1 MRILLTTLAS
11 AALVIGVAPAAQAT
25 SSYAVTISSSAATLD
40 LGRSFTLKGTVSPNA
55 AGKSV
60 AIQRKYAGGSW
71 TTIAHDTLSSGSQ
84 YAKSIKPTKAA
95 VTSYRVV
102 KAATGSRRM
111 GISATKVVKV
121 YRWRYLTDLP
131 QLSHDV
137 GAEESNT
144 ATIMGRVF
152 PHSVVETNNTS
163 MIYNLSGVCTKFTA
177 VAGMA
182 DTSPVGATGTAM
194 VFQEY
199 GSVIGSMFF
208 SSVAAGSYGV
218 YATNESQLTTAVS
231 ISLNAST
238 STSGALVVWG
248 SPRVYCAS

>member
-1 MRILLTTLAS
+1 MRILLTALIS
-11 AALVIGVAPAAQAT
+11 AILVGVAPAANAS
-25 SSYAVTISSSAATLD
+25 SSYAVTISSSATTLD
-40 LGRSFTLKGTVSPNA
+40 LGHSFTLKGTVSPNA

-71 TTIAHDTLSSGSQ
+71 ATITHATLSSGSR
-84 YAKSIKPTKAA
+84 YSKTIKPTKAA

-102 KAATGSRRM
+102 KAAAGSRHS
-111 GISATKVVKV
+111 GTSATKVVTV

-131 QLSHDV
+131 QASHDV
-137 GAEESNT
+137 GAEESNA
-144 ATIMGRVF
+144 ATIMGRVY

-163 MIYNLSGVCTKFTA
+163 MIYRLGGVCTKFTG
-177 VAGMA
+177 VVGM
-182 DTSPVGATGTAM
+182 DDSSPLGATGTAM
-194 VFQEY
+194 IIQEY
-199 GSVIGSMFF
+199 ASVLGSMFF
-208 SSVAAGSYGV
+208 SSVAADAYGV

-238 STSGALVVWG
+238 STAGAVVVWG